1 MEPASRRTF
10 FVHLLLSAFVGF
22 LGFIHGG
29 MVVNHKCYADI
40 PIWRVSIVIFSAVS
54 FGYSWY
60 KIPRWYFRLPT
71 IVVLFFVVWALADVY
86 IRAVHRGSS
95 LEP

>member
-1 MEPASRRTF
+1 MESAYRRTF
-10 FVHLLLSAFVGF
+10 FVNLLLSAFVGF

-29 MVVNHKCYADI
+29 IAVNHKCYADI

-60 KIPRWYFRLPT
+60 KIPRWYFRLPA
-71 IVVLFFVVWALADVY
+71 IVVLYFIVSALADVY
-86 IRAVHRGSS
+86 IASVHKSTS